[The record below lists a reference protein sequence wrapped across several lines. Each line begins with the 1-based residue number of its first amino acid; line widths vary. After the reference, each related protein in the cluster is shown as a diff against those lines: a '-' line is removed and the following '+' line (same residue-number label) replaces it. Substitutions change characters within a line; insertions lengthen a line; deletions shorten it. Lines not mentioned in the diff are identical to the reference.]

1 MAIENR
7 SSVASPIPRPL
18 PLSPSLF
25 FSCHSVHDHLASIRS
40 PPGSPGMHS
49 RGVCLIDMSTKAPF
63 RTMDNLAPSLQCRR
77 PVCRLEP
84 CGRWRRAAPVG
95 IAPQW
100 TVSTEQWIMTPSSPR
115 RSRCRCLGRP
125 GKRGFCAPLSQPS
138 GVSTLQ
144 PERRLRGY
152 RDAANKRIFKNHRRG
167 DLKDMPTAP
176 KKAA

>member
-18 PLSPSLF
+18 PSSPSLF
-25 FSCHSVHDHLASIRS
+25 FSRHSVDDHLASIRS
-40 PPGSPGMHS
+40 PPGSPRVHS
-49 RGVCLIDMSTKAPF
+49 RGLCLIDMSTKAPF

-77 PVCRLEP
+77 PVCRPEP

-100 TVSTEQWIMTPSSPR
+100 TASTEQWIMTPSSPR

-125 GKRGFCAPLSQPS
+125 GKRGFCAPLSPQQATKRS
-138 GVSTLQ
+138 QWSQHLAAGTAIARLSRCRQQADLQ
-144 PERRLRGY
+144 
-152 RDAANKRIFKNHRRG
+152 KS
-167 DLKDMPTAP
+167 
-176 KKAA
+176 